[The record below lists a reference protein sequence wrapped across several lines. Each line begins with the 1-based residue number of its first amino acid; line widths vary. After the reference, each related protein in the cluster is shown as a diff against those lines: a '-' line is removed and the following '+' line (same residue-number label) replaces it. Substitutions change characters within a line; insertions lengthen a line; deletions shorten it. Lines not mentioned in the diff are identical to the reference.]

1 MDKASLTSVFLT
13 RGASLLKLTLLG
25 AGAGVALATVS
36 FAQSYDPDVGSGN
49 IVGSGGIAYMVQP
62 DGSTNRVGGR
72 TGRVNAAG
80 HAMAMTHGS
89 EVKPGAVL
97 YRSGG
102 KLYLLQNQ
110 MIDGKMVEEH
120 ARGWTQ

>member
-1 MDKASLTSVFLT
+1 MDKASPTSVFLT

-49 IVGSGGIAYMVQP
+49 IVGSGVAYMVQP
-62 DGSTNRVGGR
+62 DGSTNRLGGR
-72 TGRVNAAG
+72 TGTVNATG
-80 HAMAMTHGS
+80 HAMAMTHGT

-102 KLYLLQNQ
+102 KLYLIHNQ

-120 ARGWTQ
+120 AKGWAQ

>member
-1 MDKASLTSVFLT
+1 MGTSVFST
-13 RGASLLKLTLLG
+13 HSASLLKLTLLG
-25 AGAGVALATVS
+25 AGACVALATVS

-49 IVGSGGIAYMVQP
+49 IVPGIAYMVQP
-62 DGSTNRVGGR
+62 DGTTNRLGGR
-72 TGRVNAAG
+72 TGTVNATG
-80 HAMAMTHGS
+80 HAMAMTHGT

-102 KLYLLQNQ
+102 KLYLLHNQ

-120 ARGWTQ
+120 AKGWTSTP

>member
-13 RGASLLKLTLLG
+13 RGAKLTLLG
-25 AGAGVALATVS
+25 AAAGVAMATVS
-36 FAQSYDPDVGSGN
+36 FAQSYDPDEGSGN
-49 IVGSGGIAYMVQP
+49 IVGPGIAYMVQP

-72 TGRVNAAG
+72 TGRVNGDG
-80 HAMAMTHGS
+80 HAMAMSHGT

-97 YRSGG
+97 YRSGN
-102 KLYLLQNQ
+102 KLYLIHNQ

-120 ARGWTQ
+120 AKSWIQ